1 MVRLISQSK
10 QTICLQSL
18 DFHLCIAPPTTQQ
31 QARNMATISP
41 TRPSR
46 RAATRKKVVVDSSEE
61 EDFDAPK
68 VAEDEDAEEDFTPA
82 PQRSPKRA
90 SRRTT
95 TGVPSTPKTAAR
107 TRRARTGESIEP
119 SQIFDPNET
128 TTPIPESPTKKASPR
143 KRKSAAPSRKGRATV
158 MSDVPQLP
166 TPQPSA
172 TPEPSQLHG
181 TPLGDIT
188 SATLNQDTTVVE
200 GVKQEVVKVKPMET
214 VLEKPMDI
222 VVRTRALAKPAVPES
237 TGPRSR
243 TVIQYLVLT
252 NFKSYAGRQ
261 EVGPFHVSF
270 SSVVGPNGS
279 GKSNVIDSL
288 LFVFGFRASKMR
300 QGKISA
306 LIHKSAMH
314 PDPDFCEVEVHFQEV
329 VDLVCFTELAC
340 NKVC

>member
-1 MVRLISQSK
+1 M
-10 QTICLQSL
+10 
-18 DFHLCIAPPTTQQ
+18 
-31 QARNMATISP
+31 
-41 TRPSR
+41 
-46 RAATRKKVVVDSSEE
+46 VDSSDG
-61 EDFDAPK
+61 EDFDTPK
-68 VAEDEDAEEDFTPA
+68 AAKDEDAEEDFTPA
-82 PQRSPKRA
+82 PQKSPKRA

-95 TGVPSTPKTAAR
+95 TGVPSDPKTAAR
-107 TRRARTGESIEP
+107 TTRRARTGESIEP

-128 TTPIPESPTKKASPR
+128 VTTPMPESPTKKASPR
-143 KRKSAAPSRKGRATV
+143 KRKSAAPTRKGRASV
-158 MSDVPQLP
+158 VSDIPQLP
-166 TPQPSA
+166 TPQPSV

-188 SATLNQDTTVVE
+188 DATINQDTTVME
-200 GVKQEVVKVKPMET
+200 GIKQEVVKVRPMET

-222 VVRTRALAKPAVPES
+222 VVRTRALAKPTVPEP
-237 TGPRSR
+237 TGSRSR

-314 PDPDFCEVEVHFQEV
+314 PDPDFCEVEVHFQEI
-329 VDLVCFTELAC
+329 VDLVRTWPS
-340 NKVC
+340 KVGTMLT